1 MSEIDLLIKYPKSK
15 RPLKERKSNV
25 TDAMREISRKFDKEY
40 FDGDRMYGYGG
51 YRYHE
56 RFWYET
62 VRVFYDHYKMHD
74 NFSILDVGC
83 GKGFMMYEFLK
94 LNPNLKI
101 EGVDISNYA
110 KKNAHESVEHLIKV
124 GNANNLS
131 YEDKSFD
138 LVISINTIHNL
149 DLKELKKSLSEI
161 NRVSKKNAFLTV
173 DAWRNED
180 EKERML
186 AWNLTAKT
194 YMHVDNWKILFEE
207 CNYNK
212 DYYWFIP

>member
-1 MSEIDLLIKYPKSK
+1 MSEIDLLRKYPKSK
-15 RPLKERKSNV
+15 RPLDERKSNV

-51 YRYHE
+51 YKYNE

-62 VRVFYDHYKMHD
+62 VRIFYDHYNMHD
-74 NFSILDVGC
+74 KFSILDVGC

-94 LNPNLKI
+94 LNPKLETKGI
-101 EGVDISNYA
+101 DISNYA
-110 KKNAHESVEHLIKV
+110 KKNAHEKVKDLIEV
-124 GNANNLS
+124 GNATDLPYENN
-131 YEDKSFD
+131 KFD
-138 LVISINTIHNL
+138 LIISINTIHNL
-149 DLKELKKSLSEI
+149 DLENLKKSLFEI

-173 DAWRNED
+173 DAWRNEN

-194 YMHVDNWKILFEE
+194 YMHVDEWKKLFKE